1 MSNCVVENDF
11 IFAFN
16 STLTKHLT
24 FIIHIL
30 RQGFSLSWVA
40 LGKNGTYDTNTFFS
54 LLMTDS
60 IFILETSEI
69 YLCQIVVRTIHR
81 NNKSSK
87 GLNFCETVSPT
98 STWKG
103 VSTQIAVWSFES
115 GNKIYQVRPCFLS
128 VHLIKVNMPH

>member
-40 LGKNGTYDTNTFFS
+40 LGKNGTDVINTFFS

-60 IFILETSEI
+60 TFILETSEK
-69 YLCQIVVRTIHR
+69 YQSVVRTIHR
-81 NNKSSK
+81 NNNLSK
-87 GLNFCETVSPT
+87 GLNFCETVLPT

-103 VSTQIAVWSFES
+103 VSTQIAVWSYER
-115 GNKIYQVRPCFLS
+115 GNKIY
-128 VHLIKVNMPH
+128 